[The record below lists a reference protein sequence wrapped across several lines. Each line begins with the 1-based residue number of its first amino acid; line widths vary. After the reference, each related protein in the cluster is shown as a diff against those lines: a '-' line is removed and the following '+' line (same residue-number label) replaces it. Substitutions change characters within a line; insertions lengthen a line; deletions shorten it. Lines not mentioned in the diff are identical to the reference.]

1 MPTLKDRILQ
11 LVSST
16 HGITDTQL
24 AGRLTDRQGDQTV
37 AGLIVTSRPRP
48 VGGGVSDLLER

>member
-24 AGRLTDRQGDQTV
+24 AAGSLTV
-37 AGLIVTSRPRP
+37 KVIRPSP
-48 VGGGVSDLLER
+48 A